1 MRRTIKLV
9 EDYNTLN
16 YDLRDRILFDIT
28 QDYAR
33 NHTNIF
39 SEKYINDYFN
49 NFKKEFSI
57 KEEDE
62 HNVLN
67 YIRKVINDLRIHK
80 DIPKVR

>member
-9 EDYNTLN
+9 EDYNILS

-28 QDYAR
+28 QDYFR
-33 NHTNIF
+33 NRTDIF
-39 SEKYINDYFN
+39 NEKYINDYFN
-49 NFKKEFSI
+49 SFKKEFSI

-67 YIRKVINDLRIHK
+67 YIRKVVNDLKVHR
-80 DIPKVR
+80 DIPKV

>member
-9 EDYNTLN
+9 EDYNILS

-28 QDYAR
+28 QDYFR
-33 NHTNIF
+33 NHTDIF
-39 SEKYINDYFN
+39 NEKYINDYFN
-49 NFKKEFSI
+49 SFKKEFSI

-67 YIRKVINDLRIHK
+67 YIRKVVNNLKAHRDT
-80 DIPKVR
+80 PKV

>member
-9 EDYNTLN
+9 EDYNILS

-28 QDYAR
+28 QDYFR
-33 NHTNIF
+33 NHTDIF
-39 SEKYINDYFN
+39 NEKYINNYFN
-49 NFKKEFSI
+49 SFKKEFSI

-67 YIRKVINDLRIHK
+67 YIRKVVNNLKVHR
-80 DIPKVR
+80 DIPKV